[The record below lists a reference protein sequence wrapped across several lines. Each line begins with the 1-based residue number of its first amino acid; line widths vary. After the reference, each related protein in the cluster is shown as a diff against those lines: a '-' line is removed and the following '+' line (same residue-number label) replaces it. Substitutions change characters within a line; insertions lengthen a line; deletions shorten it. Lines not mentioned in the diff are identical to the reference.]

1 MNISKTYFAGT
12 LGLLG
17 VRANFEHVGDF
28 KSAVEP
34 YERDSPSEA
43 AAEATNALLDSLFGH
58 IVDQMAAGRNI
69 SPQAMLA
76 LINDPPI
83 TAISAVERSLIDE
96 RVYRSALLD
105 RLDDD
110 GGRVAGKMY
119 MGDDSSSWSV
129 KGTVAVLHAD
139 GPIMSGKG
147 GPDMFGDG
155 VIGSRSMIHMLNTLR
170 DDDSVDAVV
179 LRINSPG
186 GSAMASD
193 DIWSAIE
200 SLKATKP
207 IVASMGDYAASG
219 GYYIAMG
226 TQRIFAEPTTVTGSI
241 GVFGGKMNLAGLFEK
256 AGMTQFEFSRGDR
269 SDLLSTVEDFDEADK
284 ALFKTFLE
292 GFYTTFITKAAQGRD
307 MSKSDLH
314 AVAQGRVWTGLQ
326 AVENGLVDELGGL
339 DTAIV
344 AAAALAGLDSYKVDR
359 LPERKGFL
367 DQLIEEFSNPDGD
380 GIRLM
385 IPSLIPGTQAGFQTL
400 MTLERV
406 LQDGGV
412 AAMLPGQ
419 LTIK

>member
-1 MNISKTYFAGT
+1 
-12 LGLLG
+12 
-17 VRANFEHVGDF
+17 
-28 KSAVEP
+28 
-34 YERDSPSEA
+34 
-43 AAEATNALLDSLFGH
+43 
-58 IVDQMAAGRNI
+58 
-69 SPQAMLA
+69 
-76 LINDPPI
+76 
-83 TAISAVERSLIDE
+83 
-96 RVYRSALLD
+96 
-105 RLDDD
+105 
-110 GGRVAGKMY
+110 
-119 MGDDSSSWSV
+119 
-129 KGTVAVLHAD
+129 
-139 GPIMSGKG
+139 
-147 GPDMFGDG
+147 
-155 VIGSRSMIHMLNTLR
+155 
-170 DDDSVDAVV
+170 
-179 LRINSPG
+179 
-186 GSAMASD
+186 
-193 DIWSAIE
+193 
-200 SLKATKP
+200 
-207 IVASMGDYAASG
+207 
-219 GYYIAMG
+219 
-226 TQRIFAEPTTVTGSI
+226 
-241 GVFGGKMNLAGLFEK
+241 VFGGKMNLAGLFEK